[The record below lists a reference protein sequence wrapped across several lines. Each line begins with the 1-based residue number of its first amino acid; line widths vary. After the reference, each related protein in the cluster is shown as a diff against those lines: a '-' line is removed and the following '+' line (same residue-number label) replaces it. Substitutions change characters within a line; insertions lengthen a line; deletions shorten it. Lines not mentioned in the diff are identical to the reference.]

1 MKAPQAKKVAKTLSL
16 HGHERIDNYYWMRD
30 RENPELIQ
38 HLEEENAYKTQVLA
52 EQNDLK
58 REIFEEIKSRFKA
71 DDQSA
76 PYLLRGYHYYSRF
89 EKGKEYPIYC
99 RRKGSMEAEE
109 EIILDV
115 NVLAENESYCQVAG
129 MALSKDQNL
138 LAYGIDT
145 QGRRIYDIRILN
157 LETGIYFEEE
167 IPAATGNM
175 VWAEDNEFLFYSKQD
190 EETLRADKIFRHK
203 IQSDPKEDVLIY
215 EEKDDTFSCYVGK
228 TKSRK
233 YLQISSHST
242 LVTEAQILEAHTPL
256 GEFRVFHPREAK
268 HEYSIDHIGSTF
280 YIHSNDQAENFRL
293 LTCTEDN
300 TSKEHWQELIPH
312 RKEIL
317 LENIE
322 VFDDFLVLEE
332 RSNGLT
338 QIKVMPGAKEE
349 HAYYLKFND
358 PTYTAYLGFNPE
370 ANTQKLRF
378 SYQSLTTPPSVLRTD
393 MVTKEEE
400 VLKTT
405 EVLGGF
411 DSDDYLSERLFAT
424 AEDGTQVP
432 ISLVYKKEF
441 GKTDRPLLLYAYGSY
456 GISIDPSFS
465 MARLSLLNR
474 GFVFAIAHIRGGSE
488 MGRYWYDTGKM
499 LSKKN
504 TFTDFISCGKHLIS
518 EGYTHSDKLFASGG
532 SAGGLLMGAV
542 INMAPT
548 LFKGVIA
555 NVPFVDV
562 VTTML
567 DPDIPLTTGEYDEWG
582 NPNEKEYYDYILSY
596 SPYDNVEA
604 KDYPHLLVISGLH
617 DSQVQYWEPTKW
629 VAKLRELKTDGN
641 LLLLHTNMEAGHS
654 GASGRFEP
662 YKEVAMEYVFLI
674 KVLAY

>member
-1 MKAPQAKKVAKTLSL
+1 MKAPQAKKIAKTLSI
-16 HGHERIDNYYWMRD
+16 HAHERIDNYYWMRD
-30 RENPELIQ
+30 RENPEVIQ
-38 HLEEENAYKTQVLA
+38 YLEEENAFKSQALA
-52 EQNDLK
+52 DQEDLK
-58 REIFEEIKSRFKA
+58 EEIFEEIKSRFKA

-99 RRKGSMEAEE
+99 RRKGSMEAAE

-115 NVLAENESYCQVAG
+115 NLLAENESYCQVAG

-138 LAYGIDT
+138 LAFGIDT

-157 LETGIYFEEE
+157 LETGKYIEEE
-167 IPAATGNM
+167 IAATTGNM

-190 EETLRADKIFRHK
+190 EETLRANKIFRHK

-215 EEKDDTFSCYVGK
+215 EEKDETFTCYIGK

-233 YLQISSHST
+233 YLLISSHST
-242 LVTEAQILEAHTPL
+242 LVSEAQTLEAHNPL
-256 GEFRVFHPREAK
+256 GKFHVFYPREAK

-293 LTCTEDN
+293 LTCTEEN
-300 TSKEHWQELIPH
+300 TTKENWEELIPH
-312 RKEIL
+312 RKEVL
-317 LENIE
+317 LEDIE
-322 VFDDFLVLEE
+322 VFEDFLVLEE
-332 RSNGLT
+332 RSKGLT
-338 QIKVMPGAKEE
+338 QLRIMPEAKEE
-349 HAYYLKFND
+349 HAYYLEFND

-378 SYQSLTTPPSVLRTD
+378 SYQSLTTPPSVLLTD
-393 MVTKEEE
+393 MVSQEEE
-400 VLKTT
+400 VLKST

-441 GKTDRPLLLYAYGSY
+441 GKADRPLLLYAYGSY
-456 GISIDPSFS
+456 GISIDPNFS

-488 MGRYWYDTGKM
+488 MGRFWYDTGKM
-499 LSKKN
+499 LTKKN
-504 TFTDFISCGKHLIS
+504 TFHDFISCGKHLIS
-518 EGYTHSDKLFASGG
+518 EGYTSPDKLFASGG

-542 INMAPT
+542 INMAPE

-604 KDYPHLLVISGLH
+604 KAYPHLLVISGLH

-629 VAKLRELKTDGN
+629 VAKLRELKTDEN
-641 LLLLHTNMEAGHS
+641 LLLLHTNMESGHS

>member
-1 MKAPQAKKVAKTLSL
+1 MKAPQAKKIAKTLSI
-16 HGHERIDNYYWMRD
+16 HAHERIDNYYWMRD
-30 RENPELIQ
+30 RENPEVIQ
-38 HLEEENAYKTQVLA
+38 YLEEENAFKSQALA
-52 EQNDLK
+52 DQEDLK
-58 REIFEEIKSRFKA
+58 EEIFEEIKSRFKA

-99 RRKGSMEAEE
+99 RRKGSMEAAE

-115 NVLAENESYCQVAG
+115 NLLAENESYCQVAG

-138 LAYGIDT
+138 LAFGIDT

-157 LETGIYFEEE
+157 LETGKYIEEE
-167 IPAATGNM
+167 IAATTGNM

-190 EETLRADKIFRHK
+190 EETLRANKIFRHK

-215 EEKDDTFSCYVGK
+215 EEKDETFTCYIGK

-233 YLQISSHST
+233 YLLISSHST
-242 LVTEAQILEAHTPL
+242 LVSEAQTLEAHNPL
-256 GEFRVFHPREAK
+256 GKFHVFYPREAK

-280 YIHSNDQAENFRL
+280 YINSNDQAENFRL
-293 LTCTEDN
+293 LTCTEEN
-300 TSKEHWQELIPH
+300 TTKENWEELIPH
-312 RKEIL
+312 RKEVL
-317 LENIE
+317 LEDIE
-322 VFDDFLVLEE
+322 VFEDFLVLEE
-332 RSNGLT
+332 RSKGLT
-338 QIKVMPGAKEE
+338 QLRIMPEAKEE
-349 HAYYLKFND
+349 HAYYLEFND

-378 SYQSLTTPPSVLRTD
+378 SYQSLTTPPSVLLTD
-393 MVTKEEE
+393 MVSQEEE
-400 VLKTT
+400 VLKST

-441 GKTDRPLLLYAYGSY
+441 GKADRPLLLYAYGSY
-456 GISIDPSFS
+456 GISIDPNFS

-488 MGRYWYDTGKM
+488 MGRFWYDTGKM
-499 LSKKN
+499 LTKKN
-504 TFTDFISCGKHLIS
+504 TFHDFISCGKHLIS
-518 EGYTHSDKLFASGG
+518 EGYTSPDKLFASGG

-542 INMAPT
+542 INMAPE

-604 KDYPHLLVISGLH
+604 KAYPHLLVISGLH

-629 VAKLRELKTDGN
+629 VAKLRELKTDEN
-641 LLLLHTNMEAGHS
+641 LLLLHTNMESGHS